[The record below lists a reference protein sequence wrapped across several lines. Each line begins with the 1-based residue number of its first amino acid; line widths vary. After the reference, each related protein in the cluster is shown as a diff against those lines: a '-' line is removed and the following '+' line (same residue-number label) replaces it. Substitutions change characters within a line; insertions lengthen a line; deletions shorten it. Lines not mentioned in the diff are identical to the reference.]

1 MILITG
7 SAGYIGS
14 HLSYFFEKKKIP
26 FVGVDNLSSSYKLN
40 INNKTKHF
48 FLNISNEKKI
58 LELIKKYDI
67 KTIIHTA
74 ASSYVLEAEKNKKKY
89 FLNNIVKTKK
99 FIDTCK
105 KANIENFIFLSS
117 SNVYQENKK
126 NIFSEKS
133 LLKPK
138 NYYGKN
144 KLAIEN
150 FLLRRKIKNL
160 VILRLFNV
168 VGLFKKFKTFRFKKE
183 NYQRFIFKIF
193 DLVKVKKEI
202 QLNYIM
208 DKKTK
213 NFPGRDFIDINDLI
227 DLITTICKKIS
238 TNNNISGIYNVG
250 SGTITPINSIIKLI
264 EKKFN
269 KKIKLKLQKIDKNE
283 INYTCAKIKKI
294 KNKFQWYP
302 KVSLEKS
309 ITSTFKYLITKK

>member
-26 FVGVDNLSSSYKLN
+26 FVGVDNLSSSYELN

-183 NYQRFIFKIF
+183 
-193 DLVKVKKEI
+193 I

-213 NFPGRDFIDINDLI
+213 NFPGRDFVDINDLI

-309 ITSTFKYLITKK
+309 ITSTLKYLITKK